1 MLNIF
6 ILFRFT
12 FIPILIIVYV
22 NAMSKKNIIIKE
34 LFDTYFNYNGNKY
47 MRREKQC
54 NKYQTIVLLNLQKPL
69 ETVVD
74 KVQIVLLLQ
83 TTTIW

>member
-1 MLNIF
+1 MEINICEE
-6 ILFRFT
+6 
-12 FIPILIIVYV
+12 
-22 NAMSKKNIIIKE
+22 KNNVTNIK
-34 LFDTYFNYNGNKY
+34 
-47 MRREKQC
+47 
-54 NKYQTIVLLNLQKPL
+54 TIVLLNLQKQL